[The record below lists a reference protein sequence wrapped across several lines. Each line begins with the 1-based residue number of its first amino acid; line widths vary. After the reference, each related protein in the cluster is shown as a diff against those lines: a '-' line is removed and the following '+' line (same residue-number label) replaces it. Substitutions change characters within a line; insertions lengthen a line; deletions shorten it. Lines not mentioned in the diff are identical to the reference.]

1 MNYLVLLLAG
11 CLSLPCWA
19 TLTQLTKPELALMQS
34 LYTQQDRS
42 LSSADLKKHL
52 LENQFL
58 LATAQ
63 QLNPELMIRQ
73 SSVGFDNDYHI
84 RRLIVTLLTHQFPE
98 LKSIKKE
105 KSAAPFSA
113 QALCELLGDYPATGS
128 YQARQLEQ
136 WQQVLILDTPKVTM
150 ADLLT
155 SQSMQNRFRL
165 HQGDIGLLA
174 HQLDEWRYYAKLTNK
189 AMPLLAKH
197 GLTLSRLK
205 LLAKGELLRP
215 PMLAFLGIKAQLH
228 GERSAYLEQLRASIT
243 QTEIHRYYKQHR
255 KDFRYKS
262 QLEAVAATFES
273 QAQAQQF
280 HRLMSK
286 KGIAQ
291 ALKETQKHNEF
302 DSAGRSSAIF
312 ITRKHQNRWLAQ
324 LAFSNQPGKLS
335 PPVRTPSGRWAV
347 VYSQNPEYAYHA
359 EDSETV
365 RYRALETLT
374 KQHAQ
379 AAYQQRFRHW
389 QTQHGVTL

>member
-19 TLTQLTKPELALMQS
+19 TLTQLTKPELVLMQS
-34 LYTQQDRS
+34 LYTQQDRD
-42 LSSADLKKHL
+42 LSSAELNKHL

-73 SSVGFDNDYHI
+73 SGVGFDNDYHI

-98 LKSIKKE
+98 LKSITKE
-105 KSAAPFSA
+105 KSIAPFSA
-113 QALCELLGDYPATGS
+113 QALSKLLGDYPANGN
-128 YQARQLEQ
+128 YQTRQLEQ
-136 WQQVLILDTPKVTM
+136 WQQIRLLDTPKVTL
-150 ADLLT
+150 ADLLI

-165 HQGDIGLLA
+165 HQGDIDLLV
-174 HQLDEWRYYAKLTNK
+174 HQLDEWRYYANLTDR
-189 AMPLLAKH
+189 AAPLLAKH
-197 GLTLSRLK
+197 GLSLSRLE

-228 GERSAYLEQLRASIT
+228 GERSTYLEQLRATIS
-243 QTEIHRYYKQHR
+243 QAEIHRYYKQHR

-262 QLEAVAATFES
+262 TLEAQAATFES
-273 QAQAQQF
+273 QTQAQHF
-280 HRLMSK
+280 HRLMNK
-286 KGIAQ
+286 KGMKQ

-302 DSAGRSSAIF
+302 DSAGKTTPVS
-312 ITRKHQNRWLAQ
+312 ITREHQKRWLAQ
-324 LAFSNQPGKLS
+324 LAFSSQSGKAT

-347 VYSQNPEYAYHA
+347 VYTQHPKYAYYS

-365 RYRALETLT
+365 RYQALDALT
-374 KQHAQ
+374 KQRAQ
-379 AAYQQRFRHW
+379 AAYQQKFRHW
-389 QTQHGVTL
+389 QTQHGVPL

>member
-34 LYTQQDRS
+34 LYTQQDRG
-42 LSSADLKKHL
+42 LSSAELNKHL

-63 QLNPELMIRQ
+63 QLNPELLLRQ

-98 LKSIKKE
+98 LKSISKE
-105 KSAAPFSA
+105 KSKAPFSA
-113 QALCELLGDYPATGS
+113 QALSELLGDYPANGN
-128 YQARQLEQ
+128 YQTRQLEQ

-165 HQGDIGLLA
+165 HLGDIGLLA

-189 AMPLLAKH
+189 ATPLLAKH

-228 GERSAYLEQLRASIT
+228 GERSAYLEQLRASVS
-243 QTEIHRYYKQHR
+243 QAEIHRYYKQHR
-255 KDFRYKS
+255 KNFRYKS
-262 QLEAVAATFES
+262 QLQAVATTFES

-280 HRLMSK
+280 HRLIGK
-286 KGIAQ
+286 KGMEQ

-302 DSAGRSSAIF
+302 DSAGKTTAVF
-312 ITRKHQNRWLAQ
+312 ITREHQKRWLAQ
-324 LAFSNQPGKLS
+324 LAFSSQSGKAT
-335 PPVRTPSGRWAV
+335 PPVRTPSGHWAV
-347 VYSQNPEYAYHA
+347 VYSQNPEYAYYA
-359 EDSETV
+359 EGSETV
-365 RYRALETLT
+365 RYQALEALT
-374 KQHAQ
+374 MQRAQ
-379 AAYQQRFRHW
+379 VAYQQKFRHW

>member
-34 LYTQQDRS
+34 LYTQQGRG
-42 LSSADLKKHL
+42 LSSADLNKHL

-63 QLNPELMIRQ
+63 QLNPEQMIRQ

-113 QALCELLGDYPATGS
+113 QVLSKLLGDYPANGN
-128 YQARQLEQ
+128 YQTRQLEQ
-136 WQQVLILDTPKVTM
+136 WQQVRVLDTPKVTL
-150 ADLLT
+150 ADLLI

-165 HQGDIGLLA
+165 HQGDIDLLV
-174 HQLDEWRYYAKLTNK
+174 HQLDERRYYAHLTNR
-189 AMPLLAKH
+189 AEPLLAKH
-197 GLTLSRLK
+197 GLTMSRLE

-228 GERSAYLEQLRASIT
+228 GERSTYLEQLRATIS
-243 QTEIHRYYKQHR
+243 QAEIQRYYQQHR

-262 QLEAVAATFES
+262 TLKAMATTFES

-286 KGIAQ
+286 KGLAQ
-291 ALKETQKHNEF
+291 ALKETQQHNEF
-302 DSAGRSSAIF
+302 DAAGKATLVS
-312 ITRKHQNRWLAQ
+312 ITREHQKRWLIQ
-324 LAFSNQPGKLS
+324 LAFSSQPGKAT

-347 VYSQNPEYAYHA
+347 VYTQHPEYAYYA
-359 EDSETV
+359 QNSETV
-365 RYRALETLT
+365 RYQALEALT
-374 KQHAQ
+374 IQHAQ
-379 AAYQQRFRHW
+379 AAYQQKFRRW
-389 QTQHGVTL
+389 QTQNGVTL